1 MPGFGWADTREQHR
15 PVLGTTS
22 HVQFIN
28 DFADAL
34 CLDQFFLG
42 GNSMGMA
49 NTVQYTMTHPERVM
63 GMLLIAGGMGD
74 LVDPSKAVARKD
86 GRWTTNP
93 DYSRKPFDGLEQSMK
108 ELMEGIIYKPGQV
121 WPELVTMRSN
131 AANRQYDSYLAYQLG
146 NERMNGVRTFQP
158 SIQMPANLPS
168 LNGPDSNLQ
177 QLLSTMNRFDK
188 ITVPGVYLYGL
199 QDVLSPVEG
208 GFDQEDVGFENIQF
222 FYPDDCGH
230 QGQTDQ
236 PDMFNQVAVEFFRD
250 GKVSW
255 KTAEWAGVS
264 RRKPIH
270 SGLVEAPKGGFPQP
284 DLKFYEQLTREAK
297 SKD

>member
-1 MPGFGWADTREQHR
+1 
-15 PVLGTTS
+15 V
-22 HVQFIN
+22 
-28 DFADAL
+28 
-34 CLDQFFLG
+34 
-42 GNSMGMA
+42 
-49 NTVQYTMTHPERVM
+49 
-63 GMLLIAGGMGD
+63 
-74 LVDPSKAVARKD
+74 
-86 GRWTTNP
+86 
-93 DYSRKPFDGLEQSMK
+93 
-108 ELMEGIIYKPGQV
+108 
-121 WPELVTMRSN
+121 
-131 AANRQYDSYLAYQLG
+131 
-146 NERMNGVRTFQP
+146 
-158 SIQMPANLPS
+158 SI
-168 LNGPDSNLQ
+168 
-177 QLLSTMNRFDK
+177 
-188 ITVPGVYLYGL
+188 YGL